1 MTTYPHNRVSKRLF
15 AILDEGLNDYDLLAQ
30 LVRQFAME
38 ELEGNAW
45 KVYDHIDA
53 MTSEYWRT
61 QQGRLIEMMSKS
73 QDKRSSY
80 TFNPPRFTST
90 QIAMVLGLK
99 GGKYASML
107 LKDLHEMGLLDRVQL
122 VGGTGNEWE
131 YWRT

>member
-1 MTTYPHNRVSKRLF
+1 MPTYPHNRVSKRMF
-15 AILDEGLNDYDLLAQ
+15 AMLAEGHNDYDLLAQ

-61 QQGRLIEMMSKS
+61 QQGRLI
-73 QDKRSSY
+73 DKFY
-80 TFNPPRFTST
+80 NHAIQAHEITFHPPRFTST
-90 QIAMVLGLK
+90 EIATVLGLS

-107 LKDLHEMGLLDRVQL
+107 LKDLHEMGLLNRAQL

-131 YWRT
+131 YWRK